1 MDKFITHL
9 IQDKSI
15 IRQLQILETLI
26 DSNEIK
32 SSKDLSQILE
42 CTSRTIIN
50 DISQLKLALPE
61 NWDLISIQS
70 KGYLLKRDFS
80 NDFSELVI
88 PYIMNSELYKIL
100 MGIFNQKYYSLE
112 KWSQLL
118 YLDKITLKKLL
129 KNFRKTLEIFGLDL
143 NFRTIKLVGQEIN
156 LRYFYIMFFYNIQ
169 KYQEMITLDSRLQEK
184 IKNITRNYNV
194 EIDYNMLTI
203 IISVSIKRVAN
214 KHFISEIVEFQPIL
228 NTNNLE
234 CINSIICE
242 LENFFNIKF
251 TEYELSYFKNAF
263 SIILEWNT
271 EEKKRITDYYYKTS
285 KKTYDKNIH
294 LFQKISS
301 EINVCL
307 KIKEKIK
314 HDLFFRLHK
323 IYKFQKY
330 GLSIGAFGNEFD
342 IVHQEFSEG
351 HNIIYPLIS
360 SWNKKINKNRL
371 NNDEVNYII
380 YHILFIVH
388 SNHNKKG
395 LLLLSGSS
403 ALKKFIYYKLN
414 HELGDFVTL
423 QQRPDCIHK
432 FDFILT
438 NYQIQNTPIPII
450 RISNKTIQK
459 DSSYVRKIL
468 SPFN

>member
-203 IISVSIKRVAN
+203 IISVSIKR
-214 KHFISEIVEFQPIL
+214 
-228 NTNNLE
+228 
-234 CINSIICE
+234 
-242 LENFFNIKF
+242 
-251 TEYELSYFKNAF
+251 
-263 SIILEWNT
+263 
-271 EEKKRITDYYYKTS
+271 
-285 KKTYDKNIH
+285 
-294 LFQKISS
+294 
-301 EINVCL
+301 
-307 KIKEKIK
+307 
-314 HDLFFRLHK
+314 
-323 IYKFQKY
+323 
-330 GLSIGAFGNEFD
+330 
-342 IVHQEFSEG
+342 
-351 HNIIYPLIS
+351 
-360 SWNKKINKNRL
+360 
-371 NNDEVNYII
+371 
-380 YHILFIVH
+380 
-388 SNHNKKG
+388 
-395 LLLLSGSS
+395 
-403 ALKKFIYYKLN
+403 
-414 HELGDFVTL
+414 
-423 QQRPDCIHK
+423 
-432 FDFILT
+432 
-438 NYQIQNTPIPII
+438 
-450 RISNKTIQK
+450 
-459 DSSYVRKIL
+459 
-468 SPFN
+468 

>member
-314 HDLFFRLHK
+314 HDLFF
-323 IYKFQKY
+323 
-330 GLSIGAFGNEFD
+330 
-342 IVHQEFSEG
+342 
-351 HNIIYPLIS
+351 
-360 SWNKKINKNRL
+360 
-371 NNDEVNYII
+371 
-380 YHILFIVH
+380 
-388 SNHNKKG
+388 
-395 LLLLSGSS
+395 
-403 ALKKFIYYKLN
+403 
-414 HELGDFVTL
+414 
-423 QQRPDCIHK
+423 
-432 FDFILT
+432 
-438 NYQIQNTPIPII
+438 
-450 RISNKTIQK
+450 
-459 DSSYVRKIL
+459 
-468 SPFN
+468 

>member
-1 MDKFITHL
+1 
-9 IQDKSI
+9 
-15 IRQLQILETLI
+15 
-26 DSNEIK
+26 
-32 SSKDLSQILE
+32 
-42 CTSRTIIN
+42 
-50 DISQLKLALPE
+50 
-61 NWDLISIQS
+61 
-70 KGYLLKRDFS
+70 
-80 NDFSELVI
+80 
-88 PYIMNSELYKIL
+88 
-100 MGIFNQKYYSLE
+100 
-112 KWSQLL
+112 
-118 YLDKITLKKLL
+118 
-129 KNFRKTLEIFGLDL
+129 
-143 NFRTIKLVGQEIN
+143 
-156 LRYFYIMFFYNIQ
+156 
-169 KYQEMITLDSRLQEK
+169 
-184 IKNITRNYNV
+184 
-194 EIDYNMLTI
+194 
-203 IISVSIKRVAN
+203 SVSIKRVAN

-242 LENFFNIKF
+242 LENFFNIKL

-271 EEKKRITDYYYKTS
+271 EEKNRITDYYYKTS

-351 HNIIYPLIS
+351 HDIIYPLIS

-371 NNDEVNYII
+371 NNDEINYII

-388 SNHNKKG
+388 SNH
-395 LLLLSGSS
+395 
-403 ALKKFIYYKLN
+403 
-414 HELGDFVTL
+414 
-423 QQRPDCIHK
+423 
-432 FDFILT
+432 
-438 NYQIQNTPIPII
+438 
-450 RISNKTIQK
+450 
-459 DSSYVRKIL
+459 
-468 SPFN
+468 